1 MTHTTIIDLNRLIAP
16 INESSPTGQDL
27 QELGGF
33 ESPFQKIKDLRNAA
47 RDAERAAVINES
59 DYLSAGVQYWK
70 QVISLAYEILTE
82 HSKNLDVC
90 AWLAEALTRLHG
102 AAGLRDGVVLIE
114 TLSAQYWDTLF
125 PLRDEDGYET
135 RLGSINSLNGGTRP
149 GTLVE
154 PLSFFFLTEG
164 RGDRDFALWQ
174 YRQALDCS
182 NIQQDTRRNERAQEL
197 GYMLDDIQEA
207 ANQTNPDFYV
217 QNCED
222 LASVLNALKR
232 LNDLMDEL
240 CREEAPSFGQIRENV
255 ESLLSAYRHLGSEH
269 LSAAT
274 GSIETEIISAD
285 ESINSASTSSNSIF
299 SKKSSAPTGGLMD
312 RDDAIKQLVA
322 IATFFRATE
331 PHSPIPFAIEKT
343 VRWAR
348 MPFDKLMQELIP
360 SDDSRNVF
368 ELMTGVSLNENNND
382 D

>member
-1 MTHTTIIDLNRLIAP
+1 MTHTTIIDLSKLVAP
-16 INESSPTGQDL
+16 INETSPTGQDL

-47 RDAERAAVINES
+47 RDAERAAILNES
-59 DYLSAGVQYWK
+59 EYLSAGVQYWK
-70 QVISLAYEILTE
+70 QVVALAYDILTE

-90 AWLAEALTRLHG
+90 AWLTEALTRLYG

-114 TLSAQYWDTLF
+114 TLSNQYWDTLF

-182 NIQQDTRRNERAQEL
+182 NIQQDARRNERAHEL
-197 GYMLDDIQEA
+197 GYTLDDIQEA
-207 ANQTNPDFYV
+207 ANQTDPDFYI
-217 QNCED
+217 QNCEG
-222 LASVLNALKR
+222 LESVLNALKR
-232 LNDLMDEL
+232 LNDLMDDL
-240 CREEAPSFGQIRENV
+240 CRDEAPSFGQIRENV
-255 ESLLSAYRHLGSEH
+255 ETLLSAYRHLGSEH
-269 LSAAT
+269 LSSAAKST
-274 GSIETEIISAD
+274 ETEIISDD
-285 ESINSASTSSNSIF
+285 ENIGSALTTNSAMF
-299 SKKSSAPTGGLMD
+299 SKKPSTQTGGLMD
-312 RDDAIKQLVA
+312 REDAIKQLVA

-368 ELMTGVSLNENNND
+368 ELMTGVSLSENNND